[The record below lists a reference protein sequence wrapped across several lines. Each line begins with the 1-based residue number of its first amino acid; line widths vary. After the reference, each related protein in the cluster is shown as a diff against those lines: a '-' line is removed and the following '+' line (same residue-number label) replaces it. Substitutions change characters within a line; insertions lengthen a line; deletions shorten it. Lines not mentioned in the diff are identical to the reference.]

1 MLKLPPLNALKV
13 FEAVARLGSVKLAAK
28 ELCVTPPAI
37 SHQIGNLE
45 QYLGEQL
52 FIRHGKSLIL
62 SEIAQDFLTEIRPCL
77 ESIGRATA
85 VASSRK
91 FRDTLTI
98 SAPPTLTG
106 TWLIPRLQSFLH
118 QNPQL
123 DIRFVDRMTITTE
136 DKYVDLAIE
145 YRYEKNP
152 DFHSEQ
158 ILNDDI
164 VVLVSPS
171 FQDKHQLKGLEDLQ
185 GVPLIETERRLTSWT
200 TILSDYD
207 WVNKQLFIRIGYSLH
222 AFEAAARGLGV
233 AIGNRAN
240 AQAILEQGRLVVPF
254 TLSEESMP
262 LTPKYFLTTSK
273 VNYEAPKVT
282 IFKKWLTNQLNTI

>member
-28 ELCVTPPAI
+28 ELCVTPPAV
-37 SHQIGNLE
+37 SHQLGNLE
-45 QYLGEQL
+45 QFLGEQL
-52 FIRHGKSLIL
+52 FIRNGKSLIL
-62 SEIAQDFLTEIRPCL
+62 SEIAQDYLTEIRPCL

-85 VASSRK
+85 VASCRK

-106 TWLIPRLQSFLH
+106 TWLIPRLQDFLQ
-118 QNPQL
+118 QNPLL
-123 DIRFVDRMTITTE
+123 DVRFIDRMTISPE
-136 DKYVDLAIE
+136 DRYVDLAIE

-158 ILNDDI
+158 ILSDDL

-171 FQDKHQLKGLEDLQ
+171 FQQNHQLNCLGDLE
-185 GVPLIETERRLTSWT
+185 GVPLIETERRLTSWK
-200 TILSDYD
+200 TILNKYE
-207 WVNKQLFIRIGYSLH
+207 WINKQQFIRLGYSLH

-233 AIGNRAN
+233 ALGNRAN
-240 AQAILEQGRLVVPF
+240 AQAILNQGRLVVPF
-254 TLSEESMP
+254 PLEENDLP
-262 LTPKYFLTTSK
+262 PTPKYFLTTSK
-273 VNYEAPKVT
+273 INHETPKVT
-282 IFKKWLTNQLNTI
+282 IFKKWLLSQINY